1 MALIRL
7 ILLVFVLIFWVD
19 FNIVL
24 INICLFS
31 IKKVYIY
38 YFFVIYCYSARCYF
52 CFFLYEKRPV
62 SLRWTS
68 CFSTSLSFLVSNILH
83 FFFFFLILP
92 SSYVRFSFFP
102 LPFFSF
108 FVFFLSHAYTH
119 ALIYYNVSLFSF
131 VFLPFIFYVLQPL
144 CLSAYYDKISF
155 LFKNNSWYVLCI
167 L

>member
-1 MALIRL
+1 MRIFPFLFFCYHQS
-7 ILLVFVLIFWVD
+7 LLVFNKISVHL
-19 FNIVL
+19 L
-24 INICLFS
+24 
-31 IKKVYIY
+31 
-38 YFFVIYCYSARCYF
+38 FFVIYCYSARCYF

-62 SLRWTS
+62 SLRRSS

-108 FVFFLSHAYTH
+108 FVFFLSHAYTC

-131 VFLPFIFYVLQPL
+131 VFLPFIFMFYNTFANQRITKKV
-144 CLSAYYDKISF
+144 SY
-155 LFKNNSWYVLCI
+155 LFQNNS
-167 L
+167 